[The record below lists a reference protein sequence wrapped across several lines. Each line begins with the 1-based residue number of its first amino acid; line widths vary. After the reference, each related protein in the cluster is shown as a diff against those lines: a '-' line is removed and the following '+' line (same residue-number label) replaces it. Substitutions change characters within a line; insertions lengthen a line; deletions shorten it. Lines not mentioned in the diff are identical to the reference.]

1 MATPTFYSYRA
12 IDNKTKKNIRGRIEA
27 PSEIALE
34 QILSETNLTLVSA
47 KRIVQSKLSEFLSLS
62 RINVKDMISLFISLE
77 QMQKAGVPLMDTL
90 KDLRDYSEKPRL
102 KNILQTIYEDVK
114 NGDLLSIAMAK
125 HPRVFNELVTSLVAM
140 GEKTGNLDRSF
151 KNIYEH
157 MKWNYDIKNKTVKAI
172 KGPLFSLLLLLGIAI
187 VLLRVVVPKVLGF
200 ILEQEIEIPAY
211 TTALIATSD
220 FMGKYLVFII
230 GIIVALFVTIKI
242 MRKVNK
248 RFKIFTDKIKTK
260 IPILG
265 GTVQKI
271 ELSKFTKFF
280 GTSFSSGIHVL
291 ECISIA
297 NNVVQNA
304 YVRDEIEII
313 KQKVS
318 SGKTVAKAV
327 SESVVFPFIV
337 VRMFKVGE
345 ESGNVEESM
354 RNIEYFYDMEIND
367 AIDNVVGAIKPLMLF
382 FIGGLLTWVIAA
394 VFGPIYGN
402 FANMQF

>member
-1 MATPTFYSYRA
+1 
-12 IDNKTKKNIRGRIEA
+12 
-27 PSEIALE
+27 
-34 QILSETNLTLVSA
+34 
-47 KRIVQSKLSEFLSLS
+47 
-62 RINVKDMISLFISLE
+62 MISLFISLE

-114 NGDLLSIAMAK
+114 NGDLLSIAMSK
-125 HPRVFNELVTSLVAM
+125 HPRVFTQLVTSLVAM
-140 GEKTGNLDRSF
+140 GEKTGNLDKSF
-151 KNIYEH
+151 KSIYDH
-157 MKWNYDIKNKTVKAI
+157 MKWNYDIKNKTTKAI
-172 KGPLFSLLLLLGIAI
+172 KGPMFSLLLLLGIAV
-187 VLLRVVVPKVLGF
+187 VLLRVVVPKVLSF
-200 ILEQEIEIPAY
+200 IMEQDIKIPAY

-220 FMGKYLVFII
+220 FMGKYLVLII
-230 GIIVALFVTIKI
+230 ALIVAAFFAVKI
-242 MRKVNK
+242 MRKANK
-248 RFKIFTDKIKTK
+248 SFNIFTDKIKTK

-265 GTVQKI
+265 GTIQKI

-280 GTSFSSGIHVL
+280 GTSFSSGIQVL

-297 NNVVQNA
+297 NNVVQNSF
-304 YVRDEIEII
+304 VKDEIETI

-318 SGKTVAKAV
+318 GGKTMAKAV
-327 SESVVFPFIV
+327 SESPVFPFIV
-337 VRMFKVGE
+337 VRMFKIGE
-345 ESGNVEESM
+345 ESGNVEEAM
-354 RNIEYFYDMEIND
+354 KNIEYFYDMEIND